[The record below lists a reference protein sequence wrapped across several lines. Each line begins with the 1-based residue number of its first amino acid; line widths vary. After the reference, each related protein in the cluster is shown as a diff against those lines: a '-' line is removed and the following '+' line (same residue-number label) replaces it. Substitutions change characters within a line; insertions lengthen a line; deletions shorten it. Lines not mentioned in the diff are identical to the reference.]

1 MPDVCVICLVV
12 HGDVWA
18 CGGIGDDLEFR
29 DGRGLKECVR
39 LVELSGHLRG
49 MREMLDDEEI
59 NFNYFE

>member
-49 MREMLDDEEI
+49 MKRDVR
-59 NFNYFE
+59 